1 MVRLI
6 QGRIED
12 EKYYKY
18 YNISN
23 SNIKIFCNISVTYI
37 KKEMTAFEFLTRSL
51 ETMISYL
58 IIAVLLN

>member
-1 MVRLI
+1 MTSIVK
-6 QGRIED
+6 RI
-12 EKYYKY
+12 
-18 YNISN
+18 ILV
-23 SNIKIFCNISVTYI
+23 IAILKIFCNISVTYI

>member
-1 MVRLI
+1 MNLAQQI
-6 QGRIED
+6 ILT
-12 EKYYKY
+12 
-18 YNISN
+18 IALL
-23 SNIKIFCNISVTYI
+23 KIFCNISVTYI

>member
-1 MVRLI
+1 MT
-6 QGRIED
+6 
-12 EKYYKY
+12 
-18 YNISN
+18 NIVN
-23 SNIKIFCNISVTYI
+23 SVILVIAIIKIFCNISITYI

>member
-1 MVRLI
+1 MT
-6 QGRIED
+6 
-12 EKYYKY
+12 
-18 YNISN
+18 NIVN
-23 SNIKIFCNISVTYI
+23 NVILVIAILKIFCNISITYI

>member
-1 MVRLI
+1 MNNIVN
-6 QGRIED
+6 RI
-12 EKYYKY
+12 
-18 YNISN
+18 ILV
-23 SNIKIFCNISVTYI
+23 IAILKIFCNISVTYI

>member
-1 MVRLI
+1 MN
-6 QGRIED
+6 
-12 EKYYKY
+12 
-18 YNISN
+18 NIVN
-23 SNIKIFCNISVTYI
+23 CIILVIAILKIFCNISVTYI

>member
-1 MVRLI
+1 MTNIVN
-6 QGRIED
+6 RI
-12 EKYYKY
+12 
-18 YNISN
+18 ILV
-23 SNIKIFCNISVTYI
+23 IAILKIFCNISVTYI

>member
-1 MVRLI
+1 M
-6 QGRIED
+6 
-12 EKYYKY
+12 K
-18 YNISN
+18 NIVN
-23 SNIKIFCNISVTYI
+23 CIILVIAILKIFCNISITYI

>member
-1 MVRLI
+1 MTNIVK
-6 QGRIED
+6 RI
-12 EKYYKY
+12 
-18 YNISN
+18 ILT
-23 SNIKIFCNISVTYI
+23 IAILKIICNISVTYI